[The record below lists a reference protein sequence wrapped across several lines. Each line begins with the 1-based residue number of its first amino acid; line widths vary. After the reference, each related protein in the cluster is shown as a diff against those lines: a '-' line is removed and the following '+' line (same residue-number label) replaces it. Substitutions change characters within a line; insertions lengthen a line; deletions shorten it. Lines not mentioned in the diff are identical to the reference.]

1 MQAETVLG
9 GIFGIHFPKA
19 AFISVIEHGKTK
31 TQIMTAAKNTSK
43 ENIFHFT
50 YCCLLTL
57 DMVSLRL
64 NNIRH

>member
-31 TQIMTAAKNTSK
+31 HK
-43 ENIFHFT
+43 
-50 YCCLLTL
+50 
-57 DMVSLRL
+57 
-64 NNIRH
+64 